1 MKIKTLIIAVIFQI
15 SLIGVMLGYALMP
28 LYFGE
33 EIKVRVNLYDPRDL
47 FRGNYVDLS
56 YDFSNFY
63 SRNFDEEKR
72 DDRYIDR
79 DDKRVIEGARV
90 YALLKPDVNGTYKFA
105 KFSMSEPENGI
116 FLAGRYDGYSLVK
129 YGIEHYY
136 MPPKKALE
144 TEREMM
150 DADIDAFAVLM
161 VMKNGKARLKEIV
174 VQKSDRPRREP
185 EEPEEMDAQEHYPDM
200 IKTGGQ
206 EPAPLKLD
214 NQEPAMIDV
223 QDENS
228 SQEMQ
233 RK

>member
-1 MKIKTLIIAVIFQI
+1 MKLKTLIIAVIFQI
-15 SLIGVMLGYALMP
+15 SLIGVMLAYALMP
-28 LYFGE
+28 FYFGE

-90 YALLKPDVNGTYKFA
+90 YALLKPDVNSTYKFA
-105 KFSMSEPENGI
+105 KFSMSEPENGV
-116 FLAGRYDGYSLVK
+116 FLAGRYDGYMLVK

-161 VMKNGKARLKEIV
+161 VMDDGRARLKDLIITPNGKKRSNDEKFDENGYTDDNESIDDNE
-174 VQKSDRPRREP
+174 SL
-185 EEPEEMDAQEHYPDM
+185 EEPVR
-200 IKTGGQ
+200 
-206 EPAPLKLD
+206 L
-214 NQEPAMIDV
+214 
-223 QDENS
+223 QD
-228 SQEMQ
+228 Q
-233 RK
+233 R